1 MSVYGIPISQSFGT
15 LEKYQGG
22 FILVVNIADQ
32 CGFSPQLKDL
42 ELLHAH
48 PNNLCQVMAFPS
60 DQFNQQSKDDA
71 QMQSWCQVQKLSF
84 FVSPVVSVNGEF
96 THPLFAYLKKEGS
109 FIDSYA
115 VVVGCRCI
123 AYSIQERA
131 SQDPCSQVASPGVIS
146 RKDARRHGLTNY

>member
-96 THPLFAYLKKEGS
+96 THPLFAYLKKEAKGW
-109 FIDSYA
+109 F
-115 VVVGCRCI
+115 G
-123 AYSIQERA
+123 QERIMWNYTKFLIYPNEERIIRFA
-131 SQDPCSQVASPGVIS
+131 PMTKIDTIIDKIEKKMNGVP
-146 RKDARRHGLTNY
+146 